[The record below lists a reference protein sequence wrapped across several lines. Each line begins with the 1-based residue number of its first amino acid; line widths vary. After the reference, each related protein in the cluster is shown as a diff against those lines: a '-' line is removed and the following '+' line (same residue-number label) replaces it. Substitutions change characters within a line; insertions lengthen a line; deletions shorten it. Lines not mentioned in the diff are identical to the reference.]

1 MELTLEIKVKHRM
14 SEGDHYKGRSEKSW
28 NFPGYFS
35 FFVGE
40 GVHYYLRVV
49 KQSLFEKTILE
60 KIT

>member
-1 MELTLEIKVKHRM
+1 M